1 MEAEEARLEIER
13 LRRELSRHDTL
24 YYVKDS
30 PEIEDDA
37 YDALMRRLVELEKA
51 FPAFASENSPTRT
64 VGGSPRKEMARV
76 SHSAPMLSLENAFS
90 AEEVEAFL
98 DRVARGLEGRMPEMV
113 CELKIDGLAVSLL
126 YADGEFKGGATRGDG
141 RVGEDVTE
149 NLRAIRSLPK
159 FLQEAVPGILEV
171 RGEVLMTKKD
181 FEALNSDR
189 EDAEEPLFANP
200 RNAAAGSLRQLDPSV
215 TRSRKLAIYL
225 YQVLRPEERGLKKQS
240 EVLRWL
246 SACGFPVQGSER
258 VCRNA
263 EEIGAYIEEFREKRH
278 KLPYGTDGVV
288 LKVDN
293 LDDWENLG
301 GTSKSPRWAIAFKYP
316 PEEKITRVQEIL
328 VSVGRTGALTPVAAL
343 APVLLSGSV
352 VQRASLH
359 NADEVARKD
368 VRVGD
373 YVVVRKAGEIIPE
386 IVRVETALRDGS
398 ERVFT
403 MPGECPDCGSP
414 VVRLPEEVAVRCPN
428 RSCPAQI
435 KEGIRHFGS
444 RGGMDIRGLGEKII
458 DQLVE
463 QGHVKDLADLFSLPL
478 ESLVSIE
485 RMGKKSAANL
495 LEAIEECKGKP
506 LSRLLAALGIRF
518 VGSKAAEIL
527 AGAFG
532 TMEKLLQAEREDL
545 ARLEGIGPRIGASV
559 VSFFGDPHNRDMLL
573 KLERAGLNMEEPQVR
588 QAVKGGPLEGKRVVF
603 TGEMESLTRGRAQD
617 LLKERGGLPSDSVS
631 RKTDYVVVGENP
643 GSKARKARDLGVQI
657 LDEEAFLGLL
667 GPAWAAVRRKSDEN

>member
-1 MEAEEARLEIER
+1 MQAGEARIEIER
-13 LRRELSRHDTL
+13 LRREISRHDLL

-37 YDALMRRLVELEKA
+37 YDALLRRLLELERA
-51 FPAFASENSPTRT
+51 FPEFSSANSPTRT
-64 VGGSPRKEMARV
+64 VGGNPRKEMTRV
-76 SHSAPMLSLENAFS
+76 THSAPMLSLENAFS
-90 AEEVEAFL
+90 EEEIDAFL
-98 DRVARGLEGRMPEMV
+98 DRVARGLEGRTPEMI

-126 YADGEFKGGATRGDG
+126 YVDGEFKGGATRGDG

-159 FLQEAVPGILEV
+159 FLQKDVPGTLEV

-181 FEALNSDR
+181 FETLNSER
-189 EDAEEPLFANP
+189 EESEEPLFANP

-215 TRSRKLAIYL
+215 TRSRKLAIFL
-225 YQVLRPEERGLKKQS
+225 YQILRPEERGLKKQS
-240 EVLRWL
+240 QVLQWL
-246 SACGFPVQGSER
+246 SGCGFPVQGSER

-263 EEIGAYIEEFREKRH
+263 EEIGSYIAEFREKRH
-278 KLPYGTDGVV
+278 ALPYGTDGVV
-288 LKVDN
+288 VKVDT
-293 LDDWENLG
+293 LGDWENLG

-316 PEEKITRVQEIL
+316 PEEKVTRVQEIL
-328 VSVGRTGALTPVAAL
+328 VSVGRTGALTPVAVL
-343 APVLLSGSV
+343 APVFLSGTV

-368 VRVGD
+368 VRIGD
-373 YVVVRKAGEIIPE
+373 HVVVRKAGEIIPE
-386 IVRVETALRDGS
+386 IVRVETALRDGNEKAFS
-398 ERVFT
+398 
-403 MPGECPDCGSP
+403 MPAECPDCGSP
-414 VVRLPEEVAVRCPN
+414 VIRLPEEVAFRCPN

-444 RGGMDIRGLGEKII
+444 RNGMDIRGLGEKII

-463 QGHVKDLADLFSLPL
+463 QGLVKDLADLFSLPL

-495 LEAIEECKGKP
+495 LEAIDESKKKS

-518 VGSKAAEIL
+518 VGSKASEIL
-527 AGAFG
+527 AEAFG
-532 TMEKLLQAEREDL
+532 KMENISEAKSEDM
-545 ARLEGIGPRIGASV
+545 ACLEGIGPRIAASV
-559 VSFFGDPHNRDMLL
+559 VSFFGDPHNREMLL
-573 KLERAGLNMEEPQVR
+573 KLERAGVNMEEPQAR
-588 QAVKGGPLEGKRVVF
+588 QGGKGGPLEGKRVVF
-603 TGEMESLTRGRAQD
+603 TGEMESLARSRAQE
-617 LLKERGGLPSDSVS
+617 LVKERGGIPTDSVS

-643 GSKARKARDLGVQI
+643 GSKAQKARDLGVRI

-667 GPAWAAVRRKSDEN
+667 GTRVDRHEEEAR

>member
-13 LRRELSRHDTL
+13 LRREISRHDTL
-24 YYVKDS
+24 YYVKDA

-37 YDALMRRLVELEKA
+37 YDALMRRLVDLEKS
-51 FPAFASENSPTRT
+51 FPEFSSENSPTRT
-64 VGGSPRKEMARV
+64 VGGGPRKEMVRV
-76 SHSAPMLSLENAFS
+76 THSAPMLSLENAFS
-90 AEEVEAFL
+90 EEDIAAFL
-98 DRVARGLEGRMPEMV
+98 DRVARGLDGRMPEML
-113 CELKIDGLAVSLL
+113 CELKIDGLAVSLT
-126 YADGEFKGGATRGDG
+126 YMDGEFKRGATRGDG

-149 NLRAIRSLPK
+149 NLRTIRSLPK
-159 FLQEAVPGILEV
+159 FLQKDVPGILEV

-181 FEALNSDR
+181 FEALNGER
-189 EDAEEPLFANP
+189 EEAEEPLFANP

-240 EVLRWL
+240 EVIRWL
-246 SACGFPVQGSER
+246 AGCGFPVQGSER
-258 VCRNA
+258 VCRNE
-263 EEIGAYIEEFREKRH
+263 EEIGSYIAEFREKRH
-278 KLPYGTDGVV
+278 SLPYGTDGVV
-288 LKVDN
+288 LKVDT
-293 LDDWENLG
+293 LGDWESLG

-316 PEEKITRVQEIL
+316 PEEKVTRVLEIL
-328 VSVGRTGALTPVAAL
+328 VSVGRTGTLTPVAVL
-343 APVLLSGSV
+343 SPVFLSGTV

-373 YVVVRKAGEIIPE
+373 HVVVRKAGEIIPE
-386 IVRVETALRDGS
+386 IVRVETALRDGNEKIFS
-398 ERVFT
+398 
-403 MPGECPDCGSP
+403 MPAECPDCGSP
-414 VVRLPEEVAVRCPN
+414 VIRLPEEVAIRCPN

-444 RGGMDIRGLGEKII
+444 RNGMDIRGLGEKII

-463 QGHVKDLADLFSLPL
+463 QGLVKDLADLFSLPQ
-478 ESLVSIE
+478 EALVSIE

-495 LEAIEECKGKP
+495 LEAIEESRRKP

-527 AGAFG
+527 AEAFG
-532 TMEKLLQAEREDL
+532 GMEKLLEAKSEDL

-559 VSFFGDPHNRDMLL
+559 VSFFGDPHNREMLR
-573 KLERAGLNMEEPQVR
+573 KLEQAGVNMEEPRAR
-588 QAVKGGPLEGKRVVF
+588 QGGRGGPLDGKRVVL
-603 TGEMESLTRGRAQD
+603 TGELESLTRGRAQE
-617 LLKERGGLPSDSVS
+617 LVKERGGIPIDSVS

-643 GSKARKARDLGVQI
+643 GSKAQKARDLGVKI
-657 LDEEAFLGLL
+657 LDEEAFLVLL
-667 GPAWAAVRRKSDEN
+667 QIRGDRHEEEAR